1 MICSS
6 EYLENSRSE
15 VIKGI
20 ASTSAVAINIR
31 SNGSR
36 WCSANRY
43 FGNADHAQ
51 NAHCF
56 FIGKQLANCRLQHM
70 DPA

>member
-6 EYLENSRSE
+6 EYLENSRS
-15 VIKGI
+15 
-20 ASTSAVAINIR
+20 ND
-31 SNGSR
+31 SR
-36 WCSANRY
+36 WRSANRY